1 MAETKS
7 YLKNA
12 TALRGIAALLVVV
25 FHSNETS
32 AAFISTDTTF
42 WFRKLYLMV
51 DLFFV
56 LSGFIMCYVYEDY
69 FNNPLNSRKTVGF
82 LKARFARIYPLHFVT
97 LAFCVS
103 MTLIT
108 IAIGKYGYNSD
119 VVKAIEDFRIIPG
132 QLLLLHSAN
141 IANIFTWNVPSWS
154 ISAEWF
160 AYMLFPFLVVP
171 FSKFNLKQLSLA
183 IVIIILL
190 YAGFVFY
197 IVPNRNVIYPFL
209 KPAANL
215 DATWDWGFARG
226 ILGFTLGMCVY
237 RLYIKNVFKNVIGN
251 GWFLLGTVIL
261 YSLYMHFNLSDF
273 GAPIF
278 YAIIVL
284 SAVYGSPSINRF
296 FGITIFQKLGDW
308 SFSIYM
314 WHMVFLIL
322 IWNIQTWMLT
332 APPSNNP
339 GPTNYFGLTNPLII
353 LLVFTI
359 IVIII
364 GRFSF
369 IYLEKPTRTWINGW
383 GKKKRKDNNS

>member
-25 FHSNETS
+25 FHSNETVS
-32 AAFISTDTTF
+32 SFISTDTTF

-69 FNNPLNSRKTVGF
+69 FNNPLNSRKAREF

-103 MTLIT
+103 MTVTT
-108 IAIGKYGYNSD
+108 IALGKYDYNSN
-119 VVKAIEDFRIIPG
+119 VVKAIEDFSIIPG

-141 IANIFTWNVPSWS
+141 IATIFTWNVPSWS

-237 RLYIKNVFKNVIGN
+237 RLYIKNVFKNILGS
-251 GWFLLGTVIL
+251 GWFLLGTVIF

-284 SAVYGSPSINRF
+284 SAVYGSPSIDRF
-296 FGITIFQKLGDW
+296 FGVTIFQKLGDW

-314 WHMVFLIL
+314 WHMVFLIM

-339 GPTNYFGLTNPLII
+339 GPPNYFGLTNPLII
-353 LLVFTI
+353 LVILII
-359 IVIII
+359 IVVVI

-369 IYLEKPTRTWINGW
+369 IYLEKPTRIWINGW
-383 GKKKRKDNNS
+383 GKKKGAR